1 MSAIKK
7 LIKEYGESYQNKTNK
22 FVHWFCDPAIL
33 FSIIALV
40 LFIQLGTLE
49 FVKINDFKYIN
60 WATIPLVLVFI
71 FNNKLPTAKIS
82 FGILLLISS
91 SYYGQEMKGTQL
103 ISLKKNNYSAICGP
117 VGTVLCNSASYQW
130 LGANMGTNNPTVFP
144 APFGNYY
151 KTVKEQYL
159 FKASEII
166 AAGFTGGEITEI
178 AWETIAQN
186 GATNNFNEYQIRIG
200 CTNQNYINSWQSGLS
215 TVFIAQNITIALG
228 LNNFSLNNAYQWD
241 GNSNLLV
248 EICYD
253 NIVTGIYTSNWSTPF
268 EITNFNSAISYRND
282 LIPACSYLDTNYIV
296 TKKRPV
302 LKIKT
307 CQSLLNLENDRK
319 NEHNLNIYPNPARN
333 KFELVFLLTK
343 KEKIEIKIT
352 NALGKIVFLKKTV
365 DYIGQFK
372 ETINASNFSKNIYFL
387 QVKISDKLY
396 TKKLVLIN

>member
-1 MSAIKK
+1 M
-7 LIKEYGESYQNKTNK
+7 
-22 FVHWFCDPAIL
+22 
-33 FSIIALV
+33 
-40 LFIQLGTLE
+40 
-49 FVKINDFKYIN
+49 
-60 WATIPLVLVFI
+60 
-71 FNNKLPTAKIS
+71 
-82 FGILLLISS
+82 
-91 SYYGQEMKGTQL
+91 
-103 ISLKKNNYSAICGP
+103 
-117 VGTVLCNSASYQW
+117 
-130 LGANMGTNNPTVFP
+130 
-144 APFGNYY
+144 
-151 KTVKEQYL
+151 
-159 FKASEII
+159 
-166 AAGFTGGEITEI
+166 
-178 AWETIAQN
+178 
-186 GATNNFNEYQIRIG
+186 
-200 CTNQNYINSWQSGLS
+200 
-215 TVFIAQNITIALG
+215 
-228 LNNFSLNNAYQWD
+228 NNFSFNNAYQWD

-268 EITNFNSAISYRND
+268 EITNFNSAISYRSD

-302 LKIKT
+302 LRIKT

-372 ETINASNFSKNIYFL
+372 ETIDASNFSKNIYFL